1 MKKAKYIDDSRGA
14 NLGARLRRL
23 STTIDRDAS
32 RTYSLMGVEFE
43 QRWFGLLDQ
52 LIING
57 PMSVRE
63 ISEALGITHVSVSQ
77 SRQSLEKAGYIS
89 SRPDKND
96 RRRNVIQL
104 TPKGHK
110 LAEKLNPLWQALV
123 KVAID
128 LNKEGDDL
136 IASIDKIE
144 LALKNKSLHD
154 RVKDILP
161 TTAPCRDE

>member
-23 STTIDRDAS
+23 SATIDRDAS

-144 LALKNKSLHD
+144 LALKSRSLHD